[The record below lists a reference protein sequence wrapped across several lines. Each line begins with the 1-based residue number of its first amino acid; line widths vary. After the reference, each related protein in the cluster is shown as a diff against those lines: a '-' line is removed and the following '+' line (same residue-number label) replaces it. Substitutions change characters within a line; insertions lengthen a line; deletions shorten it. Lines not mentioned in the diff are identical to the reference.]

1 MAESK
6 NIRILAVDDN
16 DALRYSLS
24 RTLQGGGYQVI
35 EARNAAEALRLAE
48 DCPDLITLDIH
59 LPDRD
64 GFEVGRLL
72 KANPRTSHIPIL
84 HISATFVDTEYR
96 VRGLQVADAYLAE
109 PISREEL
116 LATVGALLRLKQAER
131 NAQMHAAEAEEARR
145 RLKEAHDEL
154 ELKVQQRTKE
164 LDERN
169 EEVRELTG
177 RILKLQDDERR
188 RLAREL
194 HDSTGQMLAAMKM
207 SLDRLCRE
215 VSGKDSE
222 GLVMQSIAINEDLT
236 RHLRTMS
243 YLLHP
248 PLLEELG
255 LASALGWYVE
265 GFTQR
270 SRIDV
275 NLQISEQFDRLPD
288 DVEIAIFRVVQEC
301 LTNIHRHSGSAVAK
315 IELTRSLEGVRVEVK
330 DEGKGIAPERLRDGK
345 VIHGIGMMG
354 IQERMR
360 QLGGG
365 LEVMSSNKGTT
376 VVATL
381 PLC

>member
-1 MAESK
+1 
-6 NIRILAVDDN
+6 
-16 DALRYSLS
+16 
-24 RTLQGGGYQVI
+24 
-35 EARNAAEALRLAE
+35 
-48 DCPDLITLDIH
+48 
-59 LPDRD
+59 
-64 GFEVGRLL
+64 
-72 KANPRTSHIPIL
+72 
-84 HISATFVDTEYR
+84 
-96 VRGLQVADAYLAE
+96 
-109 PISREEL
+109 
-116 LATVGALLRLKQAER
+116 
-131 NAQMHAAEAEEARR
+131 
-145 RLKEAHDEL
+145 
-154 ELKVQQRTKE
+154 
-164 LDERN
+164 
-169 EEVRELTG
+169 
-177 RILKLQDDERR
+177 
-188 RLAREL
+188 
-194 HDSTGQMLAAMKM
+194 
-207 SLDRLCRE
+207 
-215 VSGKDSE
+215 
-222 GLVMQSIAINEDLT
+222 
-236 RHLRTMS
+236 
-243 YLLHP
+243 
-248 PLLEELG
+248 LEELG